1 MSDFTL
7 KLLFKDKVWAHKVNY
22 TEEYARAK
30 KQFTGVEL
38 DVVFESGLRNF
49 DIHHPPE
56 PSIGLTLTNY
66 FASQPNNADVSY
78 WLDLKNVSAEN
89 DSLIA
94 VILDSIVTAYHIP
107 QNKVIVE
114 SRDPRYLKKLTD
126 RGFKTSYYLPTGLH
140 ELNSGELQMQL
151 VQIKQTITVSPTTY
165 ISFEYRDYPTINEH
179 FPNSKKISWFTIYG
193 SMNKISARVLL
204 YQLLM
209 DKQVDVLLISFE

>member
-78 WLDLKNVSAEN
+78 WLDLKNLSAEN
-89 DSLIA
+89 DSLVA
-94 VILDSIVTAYHIP
+94 AILDSIVTVYKIP
-107 QNKVIVE
+107 QHKVIVE
-114 SRDPRYLKKLTD
+114 SREPHYLKTLTD
-126 RGFKTSYYLPTGLH
+126 KGFRTSYYLPTGLH
-140 ELNSGELQMQL
+140 ELNSQELQTQL
-151 VQIKQTITVSPTTY
+151 NDIKQTIAANPSTY
-165 ISFEYRDYPTINEH
+165 ISFEYRDYPILNKY

-193 SMNKISARVLL
+193 SMNKIKARLL
-204 YQLLM
+204 LFRLLM
-209 DKQVDVLLISFE
+209 DKQVDVLLVSFE